1 MNTPVLKQAAEA
13 VEAADIVEV
22 AQKGQHDQPELRSG
36 DILVAEV
43 IVETHPV
50 LDGRVLVAGKD
61 ANEQQF
67 ELWLPCLAG
76 LDIKAQDKVM
86 LQRPGN
92 TDEAVVTGILE
103 SSQLDRR
110 QAGSSQSLDLALNQ
124 SVTIN
129 DHHGRA
135 LVDVVSGEDGP
146 IVQLHVPM
154 AELDVQGT
162 LRLEADSLE
171 LKARQGEMSLSASG
185 DIRVDGEMIKLN

>member
-1 MNTPVLKQAAEA
+1 MNIPAVNTIGEADDNAEPTQQA
-13 VEAADIVEV
+13 
-22 AQKGQHDQPELRSG
+22 QPELRRG

-50 LDGRVLVAGKD
+50 LAGRVLVAGKD
-61 ANEQQF
+61 ASSQQF
-67 ELWLPCLAG
+67 ELWVPCLAG
-76 LDIKAQDKVM
+76 LDIKAQDKVL

-92 TDEAVVTGILE
+92 MDEAVVTGVLE

-110 QAGSSQSLDLALNQ
+110 QARSSQSLDLALNQ
-124 SVTIN
+124 SITIN

-135 LVDVVSGEDGP
+135 LVDVVSGDDGP

-162 LRLEADSLE
+162 LRLEADSLA

-185 DIRVDGEMIKLN
+185 DIKVDGEMIKLN